1 MASASELAT
10 ENATLKEQLAAEQ
23 REIANLRSQGQQLE
37 NEKRDLE
44 HKVLLYEEQLATLRR
59 RVFGPSSEKL
69 SAEDRRQGRLFD
81 EAELAVEEQE
91 TTEEESAEGE
101 TVVRGHTRKARGRKP
116 IDPNLPR
123 EEVIIDLSDEEKQ
136 CACGAELTRIGE
148 ESAEKVEY
156 IPARI
161 LVTRYIRPKYG
172 CKSCEG
178 SGDEEK
184 PAVRI
189 APMPPQII
197 PKGIAT
203 ASLLAFIITAK
214 FVDALPLYRQEKQ
227 FRRLGIELSRKTMAD
242 WVIRVGEQLQPVLA
256 ALLDHCRGGPVKQ
269 MDETTVQVMR
279 EPERA
284 NETKSFMW
292 VLRGGPAD
300 TPGIYYHYAPSRG
313 SAVAQELF
321 GDAGGF
327 LQTDGWEAYDRALAD
342 RSDVV
347 HVGCFAHARRKFHE
361 AAIGTKKTGAA
372 HQGMAFI
379 AKLYAIE
386 KERSRFQTD
395 EEFAKYRRK
404 KATPLLK
411 RFHSWLSDRY
421 EKVAPKSS
429 LGKAI
434 KYTLDQWEKLRHYI
448 DHPSLTPDTNATER
462 AIRPFVI
469 GRKNW
474 ILSGSPRGAS
484 ASAALYSLVETA
496 NANGIEPMRYLWWL
510 FEKLPTVAPDYDYSQ
525 LLPHNADLTSVSR

>member
-1 MASASELAT
+1 MATASDLAT

-23 REIANLRSQGQQLE
+23 REVEQLRSQGQQLQ

-44 HKVLLYEEQLATLRR
+44 HKVLLYEEQLATLRQ
-59 RVFGPSSEKL
+59 RVFGPSSEKQ

-81 EAELAVEEQE
+81 EAELAVEERE
-91 TTEEESAEGE
+91 PTEEESPEHE
-101 TVVRGHTRKARGRKP
+101 TEVRGHTRKARGRKP

-123 EEVIIDLSDEEKQ
+123 EEIIIDLSDEEKQ
-136 CACGAELTRIGE
+136 CACGSELSRIGE
-148 ESAEKVEY
+148 ASAEKVTY
-156 IPARI
+156 IPARV
-161 LVTRYIRPKYG
+161 LVTRFIRPEYA

-178 SGDEEK
+178 SGDEDK

-203 ASLLAFIITAK
+203 PSLLAFIITAK
-214 FVDALPLYRQEKQ
+214 FVDAVPLYRQEKQ

-242 WVIRVGEQLQPVLA
+242 WVIRVGEQLQPVLG

-279 EPERA
+279 EPDRP
-284 NETKSFMW
+284 NRTKSFMW

-300 TPGIYYHYAPSRG
+300 TPGLYYHYAPSRG
-313 SAVAQELF
+313 SAVAKELF
-321 GDAGGF
+321 GDADGF
-327 LQTDGWEAYDRALAD
+327 LQTDGFEAYDRALVD
-342 RSDVV
+342 RPDVV

-361 AAIGTKKTGAA
+361 ATIGTKKSGAA
-372 HQGMAFI
+372 HQGIAFI
-379 AKLYAIE
+379 AKLYALE
-386 KERSRFQTD
+386 KERSRFETD
-395 EEFAKYRRK
+395 EEFAEYRREQGE
-404 KATPLLK
+404 PLLK

-421 EKVAPKSS
+421 DTVAPKSA

-434 KYTLDQWEKLRHYI
+434 KYTLDQWEKLRRYL
-448 DHPSLTPDTNATER
+448 DHPDLTPDTNATER

-474 ILSGSPRGAS
+474 ILSGSPRGAA

-496 NANGIEPMRYLWWL
+496 KANGIEPMRYLWWL
-510 FEKLPTVAPDYDYSQ
+510 FEKLPTVAPDCDYSQ
-525 LLPHNADLTSVSR
+525 LLPHNADLTTESR